1 MKRPPMT
8 QVDTMT
14 AGKYFT
20 YVAELMK
27 LHPPHITDEPLIA
40 RMRRIGIEPSRS
52 FDTAKADDVVKG
64 ALERALPD
72 ALKSMRA
79 KIPTLARVVNGWR
92 MNGPLKVEVSVHA
105 HRIRVQWRWSVSAPT
120 CQRTRSTR

>member
-1 MKRPPMT
+1 MT

-52 FDTAKADDVVKG
+52 FDTAKS
-64 ALERALPD
+64 R
-72 ALKSMRA
+72 
-79 KIPTLARVVNGWR
+79 
-92 MNGPLKVEVSVHA
+92 
-105 HRIRVQWRWSVSAPT
+105 
-120 CQRTRSTR
+120 